1 MGIHRITTKTQTI
14 LPFKLFNFKL
24 FKNDMTSAMFY
35 RHYVSGTN
43 MKENTGN
50 SLLYTPENT
59 TATTS
64 TSTSIST
71 SNSISTSTSIS
82 NSTTVISS
90 SAYPS
95 PSFPTYEDYF
105 KTLPKQTLFSLF
117 LIGVCS
123 LNKLTLS
130 TATYIFPFIPLSLVH
145 TLVSKL
151 YCGGENM
158 QEVLQCGQELQKRGI
173 SNMMLSLTIEN
184 SEGVKQIENIDQ
196 SIMDPTIESIYKVLK
211 PNLLSQLDS
220 LTDEQNINTIA
231 PGYIALKPSA
241 LIENPNDVLMNYGT
255 HPDSKVLFDR
265 CARITQVIHDLNQ
278 QLFKIYPSRKSPFFV
293 STIDAEKFDWQTKG
307 VYNLQR
313 QLMQKFNR
321 DPLIS
326 VAGTWQLYL
335 SDSIKH
341 LTNDALLAKQNGYR
355 LALKIVR
362 GAYIHSEPNRNSII
376 FRTKEDTDN
385 NYDNIMTM
393 VLNDMKN
400 NGKDSVYGH
409 LVVASHN
416 AESQIK
422 AAVLLDQLSE
432 DTYVRANVSF
442 GQLLGMSDNLAYD
455 LINNYHMHNLIKYVP
470 WGPTKETRDYLLRR
484 LQENGDAVRSDNGW
498 GLVKKVAKAL
508 F

>member
-1 MGIHRITTKTQTI
+1 MSICRITTKTHKI
-14 LPFKLFNFKL
+14 LPLNSKLFR
-24 FKNDMTSAMFY
+24 NDMTSVIFNHR

-59 TATTS
+59 TTATATATT
-64 TSTSIST
+64 T
-71 SNSISTSTSIS
+71 
-82 NSTTVISS
+82 TTV
-90 SAYPS
+90 PS
-95 PSFPTYEDYF
+95 PPPPPTYEEYF

-130 TATYIFPFIPLSLVH
+130 TATKVFPFIPLSLVRV
-145 TLVSKL
+145 LVSKL

-158 QEVLQCGQELQKRGI
+158 QEVLQCGKDLQKRGI

-196 SIMDPTIESIYKVLK
+196 SIVEPTIESIYKVLK

-220 LTDEQNINTIA
+220 LSSQHKNNINTIA

-255 HPDSKVLFDR
+255 HPDSQVLLDR
-265 CARITQVIHDLNQ
+265 CVRITQVVHDLNQ
-278 QLFKIYPSRKSPFFV
+278 ELSKLYPSRKSPFFV

-307 VYNLQR
+307 VYSLQR

-321 DPLIS
+321 GPLIS
-326 VAGTWQLYL
+326 VVGTWQLYL
-335 SDSIKH
+335 SDSMKH
-341 LTNDALLAKQNGYR
+341 LTDDALLAKQNGYR
-355 LALKIVR
+355 LGLKIVR
-362 GAYIHSEPNRNSII
+362 GAYIHSEPNRDSII
-376 FRTKEDTDN
+376 FNTKLGTDN
-385 NYDNIMTM
+385 NYNNIMTM
-393 VLNDMKN
+393 VLNDMKD
-400 NGKDSVYGH
+400 NGEDSVYGH

-432 DTYVRANVSF
+432 DTYVRANVSL

-455 LINNYHMHNLIKYVP
+455 LTNKYHMHNLIKYVP
-470 WGPTKETRDYLLRR
+470 WGPAKETRDYLLRR